1 METEALVFERVKMP
15 FDLWV
20 SFTIAAA
27 VLAVAPGPDN
37 LFVLLQSAMYGA
49 RAGIFVTLGLCVG
62 VFIQTLLAAFGV
74 AAVVAASPT
83 LLMIIQFAGA
93 AYLLYLAWGAW
104 NAPVGGE
111 SGESAKKYPR
121 LTNFQLWRRGIFL
134 TNFQLWRRGILM
146 NITNPKVLIFFL
158 AFFPQFIIK
167 GSTESQV
174 MVQMLIM
181 GMTFLVCTLV
191 VFSAIAWCA
200 GTLADRLRSPKVQT
214 ILNKVSAVIF
224 TVLAIS
230 TLLWKAN

>member
-27 VLAVAPGPDN
+27 ALAVAPGPDN

-111 SGESAKKYPR
+111 SGESSKKYPR
-121 LTNFQLWRRGIFL
+121 L

>member
-1 METEALVFERVKMP
+1 MP

-49 RAGIFVTLGLCVG
+49 KAGIFVTLGLCVG

-104 NAPVGGE
+104 RAPVG
-111 SGESAKKYPR
+111 SDDKADASKYPR
-121 LTNFQLWRRGIFL
+121 LM
-134 TNFQLWRRGILM
+134 NFQLWRRGILM

-158 AFFPQFIIK
+158 AFFPQFIVK
-167 GSTESQV
+167 GATETQV
-174 MVQMLIM
+174 MIQMLIM

-224 TVLAIS
+224 TILAIS

>member
-1 METEALVFERVKMP
+1 M
-15 FDLWV
+15 
-20 SFTIAAA
+20 
-27 VLAVAPGPDN
+27 
-37 LFVLLQSAMYGA
+37 
-49 RAGIFVTLGLCVG
+49 
-62 VFIQTLLAAFGV
+62 
-74 AAVVAASPT
+74 AASPT
-83 LLMIIQFAGA
+83 LLMIIQLAGA

-104 NAPVGGE
+104 KAPVGGE

-121 LTNFQLWRRGIFL
+121 LS
-134 TNFQLWRRGILM
+134 NFQLWRRGILM

>member
-1 METEALVFERVKMP
+1 MRLSFKGQILFVERIVMP

-49 RAGIFVTLGLCVG
+49 KAGIFVTLGLCVG

-104 NAPVGGE
+104 KAPVGGDDKADA
-111 SGESAKKYPR
+111 SKYPR
-121 LTNFQLWRRGIFL
+121 L

-158 AFFPQFIIK
+158 AFFPQFIVK
-167 GSTESQV
+167 GATETEV
-174 MVQMLIM
+174 MIQMLIM

-224 TVLAIS
+224 TILAIS

>member
-1 METEALVFERVKMP
+1 MP

-49 RAGIFVTLGLCVG
+49 KAGIFVTLGLCVG

-104 NAPVGGE
+104 RAPVG
-111 SGESAKKYPR
+111 SDDKADASKYPR
-121 LTNFQLWRRGIFL
+121 L

-158 AFFPQFIIK
+158 AFFPQFIVK
-167 GSTESQV
+167 GATETQV
-174 MVQMLIM
+174 MIQMLIM

-214 ILNKVSAVIF
+214 ILNRVSAVIF
-224 TVLAIS
+224 TILAIS

>member
-1 METEALVFERVKMP
+1 MP

-20 SFTIAAA
+20 SFTVAAA

-62 VFIQTLLAAFGV
+62 VFIQTMLAAFGV

-104 NAPVGGE
+104 RAPTGG
-111 SGESAKKYPR
+111 SGDESASKYPR
-121 LTNFQLWRRGIFL
+121 LTG
-134 TNFQLWRRGILM
+134 FQLWRRGILM

-158 AFFPQFIIK
+158 AFFPQFIVK
-167 GSTESQV
+167 GVTEAEV

-181 GMTFLVCTLV
+181 GMTFLICTLV
-191 VFSAIAWCA
+191 VFCTVAWCA
-200 GTLADRLRSPKVQT
+200 GTLADRLRSPKVQI
-214 ILNKVSAVIF
+214 ILNKTSAVIF

>member
-1 METEALVFERVKMP
+1 MP

-20 SFTIAAA
+20 TFTIAAA

-37 LFVLLQSAMYGA
+37 LFVLLQSAMYGS

-62 VFIQTLLAAFGV
+62 VFIQTMLAAFGV
-74 AAVVAASPT
+74 AAIVAASPT

-104 NAPVGGE
+104 RAPVGSSDAQSE
-111 SGESAKKYPR
+111 KKYPR
-121 LTNFQLWRRGIFL
+121 LTS
-134 TNFQLWRRGILM
+134 FQLWRRGILM

-158 AFFPQFIIK
+158 AFFPQFIVK
-167 GSTESQV
+167 GATENQV

-181 GMTFLVCTLV
+181 GLTFLVCTLV

-200 GTLADRLRSPKVQT
+200 GTLADRLRSPKVQN
-214 ILNKVSAVIF
+214 ILNKTSSVIF
-224 TVLAIS
+224 TLLAVS

>member
-1 METEALVFERVKMP
+1 MP

-37 LFVLLQSAMYGA
+37 LFVLLQSAMYGS

-111 SGESAKKYPR
+111 SGESSKKYPR
-121 LTNFQLWRRGIFL
+121 LTS
-134 TNFQLWRRGILM
+134 FQLWRRGILM

>member
-1 METEALVFERVKMP
+1 MP

-49 RAGIFVTLGLCVG
+49 KAGIFVTLGLCVG

-104 NAPVGGE
+104 KAHVGGDDKADA
-111 SGESAKKYPR
+111 SKYPR
-121 LTNFQLWRRGIFL
+121 L

-158 AFFPQFIIK
+158 AFFPQFIVK
-167 GSTESQV
+167 GATETEV
-174 MVQMLIM
+174 MIQMLIM

-224 TVLAIS
+224 TILAIS

>member
-1 METEALVFERVKMP
+1 METEALVFERVTMP

-111 SGESAKKYPR
+111 SGESSKKYPR
-121 LTNFQLWRRGIFL
+121 L

>member
-1 METEALVFERVKMP
+1 MP

-49 RAGIFVTLGLCVG
+49 KAGIFVTLGLCVG

-104 NAPVGGE
+104 KAPVGGDDKADA
-111 SGESAKKYPR
+111 SKYPR
-121 LTNFQLWRRGIFL
+121 LTNL
-134 TNFQLWRRGILM
+134 QLWRRGILM

-158 AFFPQFIIK
+158 AFFPQFIVK
-167 GSTESQV
+167 GATETEV
-174 MVQMLIM
+174 MIQMLIM

-224 TVLAIS
+224 TILAIS

>member
-1 METEALVFERVKMP
+1 METEALVFERVNMP

-83 LLMIIQFAGA
+83 LLMIIQLAGA

-104 NAPVGGE
+104 KAPVGGE

-121 LTNFQLWRRGIFL
+121 LSD
-134 TNFQLWRRGILM
+134 FQLWRRGILM

-191 VFSAIAWCA
+191 VFSAIAGCA
-200 GTLADRLRSPKVQT
+200 GTLADRLRSPKVQS

>member
-1 METEALVFERVKMP
+1 MP

-49 RAGIFVTLGLCVG
+49 KAGIFVTLGLCVG

-104 NAPVGGE
+104 RAPVG
-111 SGESAKKYPR
+111 SDDKADASNYPR
-121 LTNFQLWRRGIFL
+121 L

-158 AFFPQFIIK
+158 AFFPQFIVK
-167 GSTESQV
+167 GATETQV
-174 MVQMLIM
+174 MIQMLIM

-224 TVLAIS
+224 TILAIS

>member
-1 METEALVFERVKMP
+1 MP

-27 VLAVAPGPDN
+27 ILVIAPGPDN

-49 RAGIFVTLGLCVG
+49 RAGVFVTLGLCVG

-83 LLMIIQFAGA
+83 LLMIIQLAGA

-104 NAPVGGE
+104 NAPVGASTGDSE
-111 SGESAKKYPR
+111 KKYPQ
-121 LTNFQLWRRGIFL
+121 LTPFQLF
-134 TNFQLWRRGILM
+134 RRGILM

-174 MVQMLIM
+174 MIQMLIM

-191 VFSAIAWCA
+191 VFCSVAWCA

-214 ILNKVSAVIF
+214 ILNKVSAIIF
-224 TVLAIS
+224 LILAIS

>member
-1 METEALVFERVKMP
+1 MP

-20 SFTIAAA
+20 SFTVAAA

-49 RAGIFVTLGLCVG
+49 KAGICVTLGLCVG
-62 VFIQTLLAAFGV
+62 VLIQTLMAAFGV

-83 LLMIIQFAGA
+83 LLLIVQLAGA

-104 NAPVGGE
+104 RAPVGNE
-111 SGESAKKYPR
+111 DGESASKYPK
-121 LTNFQLWRRGIFL
+121 LTH
-134 TNFQLWRRGILM
+134 FQLWRRGILM

-167 GSTESQV
+167 GSTETQV
-174 MVQMLIM
+174 MIQMLIM
-181 GMTFLVCTLV
+181 GLTFLVCTLV
-191 VFSAIAWCA
+191 VFCTVAWCA
-200 GTLADRLRSPKVQT
+200 GTLADRLRNPKVQT
-214 ILNKVSAVIF
+214 ILNKTSAVIF
-224 TVLAIS
+224 IILAVS

>member
-1 METEALVFERVKMP
+1 MP

-49 RAGIFVTLGLCVG
+49 KAGIFVTLGLCVG
-62 VFIQTLLAAFGV
+62 VLIQTLMAAFGV
-74 AAVVAASPT
+74 AVVVAASPT
-83 LLMIIQFAGA
+83 LLLIVQLAGA

-104 NAPVGGE
+104 RAPVGDDGGE
-111 SGESAKKYPR
+111 SGKKYPK
-121 LTNFQLWRRGIFL
+121 L

-158 AFFPQFIIK
+158 AFFPQFIIE
-167 GSTESQV
+167 GSTETQV

-181 GMTFLVCTLV
+181 GLTFLACTLV
-191 VFSAIAWCA
+191 VFCTVAWCA

-214 ILNKVSAVIF
+214 ILNKTSAVIF
-224 TVLAIS
+224 IILAVS

>member
-1 METEALVFERVKMP
+1 MP

-62 VFIQTLLAAFGV
+62 VFIQTMLAAFGV
-74 AAVVAASPT
+74 AAIVAASPT

-104 NAPVGGE
+104 RTPVGSSDAQSE
-111 SGESAKKYPR
+111 KKYPR
-121 LTNFQLWRRGIFL
+121 L

-158 AFFPQFIIK
+158 AFFPQFIVK
-167 GSTESQV
+167 GATENQV

-181 GMTFLVCTLV
+181 GLTFLVCTLV

-200 GTLADRLRSPKVQT
+200 GTLADRLRSPKVQN
-214 ILNKVSAVIF
+214 ILNKTSSVIF
-224 TVLAIS
+224 TLLAVS

>member
-1 METEALVFERVKMP
+1 MP

-20 SFTIAAA
+20 SFTVAAA

-49 RAGIFVTLGLCVG
+49 KAGIFVTLGLCVG
-62 VFIQTLLAAFGV
+62 VLIQTLMAAFGV

-83 LLMIIQFAGA
+83 LLLIVQLAGA

-104 NAPVGGE
+104 RAPVGNE
-111 SGESAKKYPR
+111 DEESAAKYPK
-121 LTNFQLWRRGIFL
+121 LTH
-134 TNFQLWRRGILM
+134 FQLWRRGILM

-167 GSTESQV
+167 GSTETQV
-174 MVQMLIM
+174 MIQMLIM
-181 GMTFLVCTLV
+181 GLTFLVCTLV
-191 VFSAIAWCA
+191 VFCTVAWCA
-200 GTLADRLRSPKVQT
+200 GTLADRLRNPKVQT
-214 ILNKVSAVIF
+214 ILNKTSAVIF
-224 TVLAIS
+224 IILAVS

>member
-1 METEALVFERVKMP
+1 MVGLCSSLWGKGLFAFERKIMP

-49 RAGIFVTLGLCVG
+49 KAGIFVTLGLCVG
-62 VFIQTLLAAFGV
+62 VLIQTLMAAFGV

-83 LLMIIQFAGA
+83 LLLIVQLAGA

-104 NAPVGGE
+104 RAPVGDDGGE
-111 SGESAKKYPR
+111 SGKKYPK
-121 LTNFQLWRRGIFL
+121 L

-158 AFFPQFIIK
+158 AFFPQFIIE
-167 GSTESQV
+167 GSTETQV

-181 GMTFLVCTLV
+181 GLTFLACTLV
-191 VFSAIAWCA
+191 VFCTVAWCA

-214 ILNKVSAVIF
+214 ILNKTSAVIF
-224 TVLAIS
+224 IILAVS

>member
-1 METEALVFERVKMP
+1 MP

-62 VFIQTLLAAFGV
+62 VFIQTMLAAFGV

-104 NAPVGGE
+104 RAPTGTSDGQT
-111 SGESAKKYPR
+111 ADKYPR
-121 LTNFQLWRRGIFL
+121 LTY
-134 TNFQLWRRGILM
+134 FQLWRRGILM

-158 AFFPQFIIK
+158 AFFPQFIVK
-167 GSTESQV
+167 GATENQV

-181 GMTFLVCTLV
+181 GLTFLVCTLV
-191 VFSAIAWCA
+191 VFCTVAWCA
-200 GTLADRLRSPKVQT
+200 GTLADRLRSPKVQN
-214 ILNKVSAVIF
+214 ILNKTSAVIF
-224 TVLAIS
+224 TLLAVS

>member
-1 METEALVFERVKMP
+1 MP
-15 FDLWV
+15 FDLWL

-111 SGESAKKYPR
+111 SGESSKKYPR
-121 LTNFQLWRRGIFL
+121 L

>member
-1 METEALVFERVKMP
+1 MP

-20 SFTIAAA
+20 SFTVAAA

-49 RAGIFVTLGLCVG
+49 KAGIFVTLGLCVG
-62 VFIQTLLAAFGV
+62 VLIQTLMAAFGV

-83 LLMIIQFAGA
+83 LLLIVQLAGA

-104 NAPVGGE
+104 RAPEGNEDGG
-111 SGESAKKYPR
+111 SASKYPK
-121 LTNFQLWRRGIFL
+121 LTH
-134 TNFQLWRRGILM
+134 FQLWRRGILM

-167 GSTESQV
+167 GSTETQV
-174 MVQMLIM
+174 MIQMLIM
-181 GMTFLVCTLV
+181 GLTFLVCTLV
-191 VFSAIAWCA
+191 VFCTIAWCA
-200 GTLADRLRSPKVQT
+200 GTLADRLRNPKVQT
-214 ILNKVSAVIF
+214 ILNKTSAVIF
-224 TVLAIS
+224 IILAVS

>member
-15 FDLWV
+15 LDLWV

-37 LFVLLQSAMYGA
+37 LFVLLQSAMYGS

-83 LLMIIQFAGA
+83 LLMIIQLAGA

-104 NAPVGGE
+104 KAPVGGE

-121 LTNFQLWRRGIFL
+121 LS
-134 TNFQLWRRGILM
+134 NFQLWRRGILM

>member
-1 METEALVFERVKMP
+1 MP

-49 RAGIFVTLGLCVG
+49 KAGISVTLGLCVG

-104 NAPVGGE
+104 RAPVG
-111 SGESAKKYPR
+111 SDDKADASKYPR
-121 LTNFQLWRRGIFL
+121 L

-158 AFFPQFIIK
+158 AFFPQFIVK
-167 GSTESQV
+167 GATETQV
-174 MVQMLIM
+174 MIQMLIM

-224 TVLAIS
+224 TILAIS

>member
-1 METEALVFERVKMP
+1 MP

-20 SFTIAAA
+20 SFTVAAA

-49 RAGIFVTLGLCVG
+49 KAGIFVTLGLCVG
-62 VFIQTLLAAFGV
+62 VLIQTLMAAFGV

-83 LLMIIQFAGA
+83 LLLIVQLAGA

-104 NAPVGGE
+104 RAPVGNEDG
-111 SGESAKKYPR
+111 GSASKYPK
-121 LTNFQLWRRGIFL
+121 LTH
-134 TNFQLWRRGILM
+134 FQLWRRGILM

-167 GSTESQV
+167 GSTETQV
-174 MVQMLIM
+174 MIQMLIM
-181 GMTFLVCTLV
+181 GLTFLVCTLV
-191 VFSAIAWCA
+191 VFCTIAWCA
-200 GTLADRLRSPKVQT
+200 GTLADRLRNPKVQT
-214 ILNKVSAVIF
+214 ILNKTSAVIF
-224 TVLAIS
+224 IILAVS

>member
-1 METEALVFERVKMP
+1 MP
-15 FDLWV
+15 FDLWI
-20 SFTIAAA
+20 SFTIAAS

-49 RAGIFVTLGLCVG
+49 KAGIFVTLGLCVG

-104 NAPVGGE
+104 NAPAGTDDKHAGQ
-111 SGESAKKYPR
+111 KYPR
-121 LTNFQLWRRGIFL
+121 LTLFQLWRRGI
-134 TNFQLWRRGILM
+134 IM

-158 AFFPQFIIK
+158 AFFPQFIVK
-167 GSTESQV
+167 GATETHV

-181 GMTFLVCTLV
+181 GLTFLICTLV
-191 VFSAIAWCA
+191 VFFAVAWCA
-200 GTLADRLRSPKVQT
+200 GTLADRLRSPKVQN
-214 ILNKVSAVIF
+214 ILNKTSAVIF
-224 TVLAIS
+224 TILAIS

>member
-1 METEALVFERVKMP
+1 MP

-20 SFTIAAA
+20 SFTVAAA

-62 VFIQTLLAAFGV
+62 VFIQTMLAAFGV

-104 NAPVGGE
+104 RAPAGGN
-111 SGESAKKYPR
+111 GDESASKYPR
-121 LTNFQLWRRGIFL
+121 LTG
-134 TNFQLWRRGILM
+134 FQLWRRGILM

-158 AFFPQFIIK
+158 AFFPQFIVK
-167 GSTESQV
+167 GATETEV

-191 VFSAIAWCA
+191 VFCTVAWCA
-200 GTLADRLRSPKVQT
+200 GTLADRLRSPKVQI
-214 ILNKVSAVIF
+214 ILNKTSAVIF

>member
-1 METEALVFERVKMP
+1 MP

-20 SFTIAAA
+20 SFTVAAA

-49 RAGIFVTLGLCVG
+49 KAGIFVTLGLCVG
-62 VFIQTLLAAFGV
+62 VLIQTLMAAFGV

-83 LLMIIQFAGA
+83 LLLIVQLVGA

-104 NAPVGGE
+104 RAPVGNEDG
-111 SGESAKKYPR
+111 GSASKYPK
-121 LTNFQLWRRGIFL
+121 LTH
-134 TNFQLWRRGILM
+134 FQLWRRGILM

-167 GSTESQV
+167 GSTETQV
-174 MVQMLIM
+174 MIQMLIM
-181 GMTFLVCTLV
+181 GLTFLVCTLV
-191 VFSAIAWCA
+191 VFCTIAWCA
-200 GTLADRLRSPKVQT
+200 GTLADRLRNPKVQT
-214 ILNKVSAVIF
+214 ILNKTSAVIF
-224 TVLAIS
+224 IILAVS

>member
-1 METEALVFERVKMP
+1 MP

-37 LFVLLQSAMYGA
+37 LFVLLQSAMYGS

-83 LLMIIQFAGA
+83 LLMIIQLAGA

-111 SGESAKKYPR
+111 SGESSKKYPR
-121 LTNFQLWRRGIFL
+121 L

>member
-1 METEALVFERVKMP
+1 MP

-20 SFTIAAA
+20 SFTVAAA

-62 VFIQTLLAAFGV
+62 VFIQTMLAAFGV

-104 NAPVGGE
+104 RAAAGGN
-111 SGESAKKYPR
+111 GDESASKYPR
-121 LTNFQLWRRGIFL
+121 LTG
-134 TNFQLWRRGILM
+134 FQLWRRGILM

-158 AFFPQFIIK
+158 AFFPQFIVK
-167 GSTESQV
+167 GATETEV

-191 VFSAIAWCA
+191 VFCTVAWCA
-200 GTLADRLRSPKVQT
+200 GTLADRLRSPKVQI
-214 ILNKVSAVIF
+214 ILNKTSAVIF

-230 TLLWKAN
+230 TLFWKAN

>member
-1 METEALVFERVKMP
+1 MP

-20 SFTIAAA
+20 SFTVAAA

-49 RAGIFVTLGLCVG
+49 KAGIFVTLGLCVG
-62 VFIQTLLAAFGV
+62 VLIQTLMAAFGV

-83 LLMIIQFAGA
+83 LLLIVQLAGA

-104 NAPVGGE
+104 RAPVGNEDG
-111 SGESAKKYPR
+111 GSASKYPK
-121 LTNFQLWRRGIFL
+121 LTH
-134 TNFQLWRRGILM
+134 FQLWRRGILM

-167 GSTESQV
+167 SSTETQV
-174 MVQMLIM
+174 MIQMLIM
-181 GMTFLVCTLV
+181 GLTFLVCTLV
-191 VFSAIAWCA
+191 VFCTVAWCA
-200 GTLADRLRSPKVQT
+200 GTLADRLRNPKVQT
-214 ILNKVSAVIF
+214 ILNKTSAVIF
-224 TVLAIS
+224 IILAVS

>member
-1 METEALVFERVKMP
+1 MP

-49 RAGIFVTLGLCVG
+49 KAGIFVTLGLCVG

-104 NAPVGGE
+104 RAPVG
-111 SGESAKKYPR
+111 SDDKADASKYPR
-121 LTNFQLWRRGIFL
+121 L

-158 AFFPQFIIK
+158 AFFPQFIVK
-167 GSTESQV
+167 GATETQV
-174 MVQMLIM
+174 MIQMLIM
-181 GMTFLVCTLV
+181 GMTFLVYTLV

-224 TVLAIS
+224 TILAIS